1 MNRNETETKKES
13 QNKSQ
18 NEAIAKRLALPKA
31 VLRILAEQGIQK
43 EDILYKA
50 EPDLDEELRFARNY
64 LVLTKN
70 ELVLVS
76 YPYQAHGKFRFGGY
90 AGNEMAAGL
99 DDTKPVVQSITL
111 KELDKLEIL
120 RAVNGGSL
128 MAVYAAE
135 TEAAAEVKQAET
147 AAKAEAGAKAKQAD
161 VAEKAEDV
169 TNAKQSENEVATGQE
184 VWLCAFSNSRMGEM
198 ERAVKNLE
206 KIKKSE
212 ELSEEDI
219 LGKNKQECC
228 PKCGTMYPDQ
238 ERKICPRCMDKK
250 SLFGRVMR
258 YFLKYKWRLCLMMVC
273 YLLIGA
279 LNLAWPYLSGTFLY
293 DKVLSRDAELV
304 QFTESFGGK
313 YTVILAFTVAAMIIT
328 KILMQLLGMLHGA
341 MTARIVPEVVAQL
354 KEEIFNAMGKLSISF
369 YNSRQTG
376 ALMTRVL
383 DDASEV
389 TGFFID
395 GLPYIFTNA
404 FTIIATCIVMIS
416 INPLLAVAALFLLPF
431 LTIQSYRMT
440 PRMWTFY
447 GKRHRANRRLNSQLN
462 DSITGARVVKAF
474 GQQEQELTRLGKG
487 NRGVREAE
495 MDVMRYDNRFTA
507 LYSIVENLASFI
519 VWGLGSALILSGSNM
534 EFGMLVTFAGYVT
547 QLQGPLDFMSWVFR
561 WMTDCLN
568 SSQRMFEIMD
578 AVPEITEAAHPIRPE
593 HINGK
598 IELSHVTFG
607 YEPHK
612 PVLKDVTFTVEAG
625 KMLGIV
631 GRSGAGKSTLVN
643 LISRLYD
650 PSEGTIKI
658 DDIDIKQLGIPEL
671 RKSIAMVSQ
680 ETYIF
685 MGTVAENIAYAR
697 PDATR
702 KEIIEAAMQASAH
715 DFICKM
721 PQGYDTIIGSAGRSL
736 SGGEKQRVSMAR
748 AILANPKILILDEA
762 TSAVDTETELAIQES
777 LEKLV
782 QGRTTISIA
791 HRLSTLRNADTLI
804 VIDDGKVT
812 ESGTH
817 AELIEKKGTF
827 YKLMELQTK
836 ALAMRGV

>member
-1 MNRNETETKKES
+1 METE
-13 QNKSQ
+13 
-18 NEAIAKRLALPKA
+18 KRLQLPGA
-31 VLRILAEQGIQK
+31 VYKLLEKENMKK

-50 EPDLDEELRFARNY
+50 EPDLDTELRFTRNY
-64 LVLTKN
+64 LVMSSDM
-70 ELVLVS
+70 LVLIS
-76 YPYQAHGKFRFGGY
+76 YPYQAHGRFRFGGY
-90 AGNEMAAGL
+90 AGNEMAAGFGEAEPQVKKL
-99 DDTKPVVQSITL
+99 ALEDI
-111 KELDKLEIL
+111 EKLEVI
-120 RAVNGGSL
+120 RAVSGGSL
-128 MAVYAAE
+128 MAKMKKE
-135 TEAAAEVKQAET
+135 E
-147 AAKAEAGAKAKQAD
+147 
-161 VAEKAEDV
+161 
-169 TNAKQSENEVATGQE
+169 QE
-184 VWLCAFSNSRMGEM
+184 LFLCAFSNSRMGEM
-198 ERAVKNLE
+198 ERAGRNLE
-206 KIKKSE
+206 KIKKKE

-238 ERKICPRCMDKK
+238 ARKICPHCMDKK

-258 YFLKYKWRLCLMMVC
+258 YFLQYKWKLCIMFVC
-273 YLLIGA
+273 YLGVGA
-279 LNLAWPYLSGTFLY
+279 LNLAWPYLSGAFLY
-293 DKVLSRDAELV
+293 DRVLSRDAELV
-304 QFTESFGGK
+304 AFTERFGGR
-313 YTVILAFTVAAMIIT
+313 YTIILVFTVAAMVIT

-341 MTARIVPEVVAQL
+341 MTARIVPEVVAKL

-383 DDASEV
+383 DDAGEV

-404 FTIIATCIVMIS
+404 FTIIATCVVMIS

-440 PRMWTFY
+440 PRLWTFY

-487 NRGVREAE
+487 NKGVREAE

-519 VWGLGSALILSGSNM
+519 VWGLGSAMILSGSNL
-534 EFGMLVTFAGYVT
+534 EFGMLVTFAGYVG

-568 SSQRMFEIMD
+568 SSQRMFEIID
-578 AVPEITEAAHPIRPE
+578 AVPEITEVEHPVRPE
-593 HINGK
+593 HIDGK
-598 IELSHVTFG
+598 IELSNVTFG
-607 YEPHK
+607 YEQHK
-612 PVLKDVTFTVEAG
+612 PVLKNVTFTVEAG

-650 PSEGTIKI
+650 PTEGTIKI
-658 DDIDIKQLGIPEL
+658 DGIDIKELGIPEL
-671 RKSIAMVSQ
+671 RRSIAMVSQ

-721 PQGYDTIIGSAGRSL
+721 PQGYDTIIGSSGRSL

-748 AILANPKILILDEA
+748 AILANPRILILDEA

-836 ALAMRGV
+836 ALAMRGL